1 MAAERAVSLGVRGEF
16 TAECL
21 EVMGIKNYRII
32 GCPSFYKHMGG
43 ILPEFKNPTSEKS
56 VITCNNEPIE
66 ANKAVAYYF
75 SLDNKVHYIYDTG
88 HSALTISE
96 PFLSI
101 YNSGQIWKFSDY
113 NKVKEVYDDMEETLW
128 QGTNLVFIEK
138 YFNSINH
145 NDTEIIKFS
154 EWINCNTVED
164 FRKIKE

>member
-1 MAAERAVSLGVRGEF
+1 M
-16 TAECL
+16 
-21 EVMGIKNYRII
+21 
-32 GCPSFYKHMGG
+32 
-43 ILPEFKNPTSEKS
+43 
-56 VITCNNEPIE
+56 ITCNNEPIE

-113 NKVKEVYDDMEETLW
+113 NKVKEIYDDMEETLW